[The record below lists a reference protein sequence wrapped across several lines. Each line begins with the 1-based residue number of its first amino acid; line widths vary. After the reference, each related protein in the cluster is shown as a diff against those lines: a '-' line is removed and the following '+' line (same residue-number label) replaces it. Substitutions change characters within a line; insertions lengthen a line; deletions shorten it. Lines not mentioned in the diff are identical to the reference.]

1 MMKWIMKSLFVFLGT
16 LVLFSAS
23 PVAPALVETAHI
35 TFEVA

>member
-1 MMKWIMKSLFVFLGT
+1 MMKWIMKSFFMLLGT

-23 PVAPALVETAHI
+23 PVAPALAETAHI